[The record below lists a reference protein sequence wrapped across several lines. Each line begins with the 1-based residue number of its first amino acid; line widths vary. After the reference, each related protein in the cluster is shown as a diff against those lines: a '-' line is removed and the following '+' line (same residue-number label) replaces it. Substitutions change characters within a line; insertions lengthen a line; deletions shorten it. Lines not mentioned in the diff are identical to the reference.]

1 MTSPRKYPLGC
12 HVWKILT
19 APRKGKHSGICHR
32 QLRGWT
38 GWQTLVITQ
47 TIFQSSPNTGKLTAS
62 AVWHILGGYTS
73 TLNIFI
79 WCLMIS
85 YTILQQKPED
95 YKTAFYEI
103 IVPYI
108 YIKLQKAKLIFVVV
122 TSMKK
127 VGKDPVRVMIN
138 TFSKDLTTCL
148 SDNENERKKPEPQK
162 LKLVFRIICL
172 QSLYP
177 WTVWFQNSLYA
188 TMCLTSCF
196 AVQPNYCVKVL

>member
-1 MTSPRKYPLGC
+1 
-12 HVWKILT
+12 
-19 APRKGKHSGICHR
+19 
-32 QLRGWT
+32 
-38 GWQTLVITQ
+38 
-47 TIFQSSPNTGKLTAS
+47 
-62 AVWHILGGYTS
+62 
-73 TLNIFI
+73 
-79 WCLMIS
+79 MIS

-177 WTVWFQNSLYA
+177 
-188 TMCLTSCF
+188 
-196 AVQPNYCVKVL
+196 